1 MTVQQ
6 HAPRLE
12 HVRAPVTIPR
22 ATLIAAVVV
31 VLVVLALVAAWVL
44 LQPTAVIDEFT
55 VQDQQLFQLRE
66 ALGGFI

>member
-12 HVRAPVTIPR
+12 QVRAPVAISR
-22 ATLIAAVVV
+22 ATLIAAAVV
-31 VLVVLALVAAWVL
+31 VLVVLAIVAAWAL
-44 LQPTAVIDEFT
+44 LQPTPLIDEFT
-55 VQDQQLFQLRE
+55 VQDQQLFQLRD

>member
-1 MTVQQ
+1 M
-6 HAPRLE
+6 
-12 HVRAPVTIPR
+12 TIPR
-22 ATLIAAVVV
+22 ATLIAAAVV